1 MLCRK
6 CREEIPDA
14 SAFCN
19 WCGAA
24 QAEKKRNPKRRGNG
38 QGSVYKCGKTWQIEI
53 VVGRRA
59 DGRRD
64 RRTKGGFST
73 KRDALEYISTLRSED
88 RTASKTKAKPKTLE
102 YYYSSYANAEMLK
115 LGKNTQSAYRTA
127 WRKFESIKDVPVK
140 DLSIVQIRDVVLD
153 KAPTFDPASDMKS
166 LLSHL
171 LKLAIVDHE
180 ASINMSEYIPLPPKN
195 ESERIPWSDEEQ
207 RIIWQA
213 YAEEDVV
220 AAYLLLMIY
229 TGMMPGEVFECTK
242 GCINLTE
249 RTITKAGL
257 KTKIRKATPIVIAD
271 IIVPVIERI
280 LTYTADGDSQ
290 KIIYTDKW
298 SFYTDYHEFTKRRGL
313 PDLPPY
319 SCRHT
324 TATALAL
331 ADVPPSVIQK
341 VMRHSRFS
349 TTQHYI
355 HPDSK
360 DALEAVNRLSR
371 K

>member
-1 MLCRK
+1 MMYCRK
-6 CREEIPDA
+6 CSAEIPDT

-19 WCGAA
+19 RCGAA
-24 QAEKKRNPKRRGNG
+24 QTEKKRSPKRRGNG
-38 QGSVYKCGKTWQIEI
+38 QGTVYRRGKTWQAE
-53 VVGRRA
+53 VTVGTLA
-59 DGRRD
+59 NGQRD
-64 RRTKGGFST
+64 RRFKGGFST
-73 KRDALEYISTLRSED
+73 KRDALEYINTLRSTE
-88 RTASKTKAKPKTLE
+88 RKTGKAEAKTLE
-102 YYYSSYANAEMLK
+102 YYYESYANAEMLK

-127 WRKFESIKDVPVK
+127 WNKFESIKHVPVR
-140 DLSIVQIRDVVLD
+140 DLSIVQIRDVVID

-171 LKLAIVDHE
+171 LKLAIVDQE

-195 ESERIPWSDEEQ
+195 ESERTPWNEEEQ
-207 RIIWQA
+207 KIIWQA

-242 GCINLTE
+242 GSINLAE

-257 KTKIRKATPIVIAD
+257 KTKVRKSTPIVIAD

-280 LTYTADGDSQ
+280 LTYTADGEDQ

-298 SFYTDYHEFTKRRGL
+298 SFYGDYHAFTKKYGL
-313 PDLPPY
+313 RDLPPY

-341 VMRHSRFS
+341 VMRHSRFA